1 MGTFSRAQARILNV
15 SLFTTRHHRRG
26 ISNQNPFF
34 MWNGDSFV
42 AKWYKA
48 LWDAIDGSIRSF
60 ADGAKK
66 ALRMLRLARF
76 LVALVVLTILGLGV
90 AGIIWPQH
98 MPYFAAAAMV
108 FIAIPYIVIYVLL
121 TLPFKAKSVVRLI
134 DMGYPANAKELAIRF
149 AARKMHEESIETEEL
164 LVATAWN
171 ESKKMLKQYRARQA
185 AKRAAAD
192 DELEEEE

>member
-1 MGTFSRAQARILNV
+1 
-15 SLFTTRHHRRG
+15 
-26 ISNQNPFF
+26 